1 MELDFNSFSHIVI
14 KEEYGILFLLNVKVF
29 YSELKIDPGLTAM
42 LSSSNAEVWK
52 RLRVKMSLGSHL
64 LDNNSNIESM
74 KM

>member
-1 MELDFNSFSHIVI
+1 MEL
-14 KEEYGILFLLNVKVF
+14 YLFLCRLNVTAF

-64 LDNNSNIESM
+64 LDNNNKSM
-74 KM
+74 KI